1 MRSWNISRE
10 RCCLPDSSPA
20 ATGLETGAAPRSRLE
35 ISFAIGADGATQLT
49 HQFAGYPFH
58 LCRPFR
64 LEGDPAGMLT
74 LYLQSC
80 SGGIYE
86 GDRLSTFIQIGEG
99 AAAHVTT
106 QAATIAYGMREAG
119 AHHRAL
125 LQAATGSLLEYIPDP
140 VILFPRT
147 RLDSRLI
154 ISAEPASRVIA
165 AEAFLLHDPLAQAR
179 PFAALASLLQ
189 VEEARTGRLLF
200 RDRIDI
206 TGEAWLTRNPG
217 VTGTAAGMAT
227 MIMLGSH
234 IDAVL
239 EPLRARVEAASGL
252 WAGASLLPDGVG
264 AVCRILAQDSRG
276 LRAGI
281 SAAWH
286 AARMHWTGAEPAQR
300 RK

>member
-1 MRSWNISRE
+1 
-10 RCCLPDSSPA
+10 LPDSSPA
-20 ATGLETGAAPRSRLE
+20 ATELETRAPPRSRLE
-35 ISFAIGADGATQLT
+35 LSFAVGADGETQLT

-64 LEGDPAGMLT
+64 LDGDPAGMLT

-86 GDRLSTFIQIGEG
+86 GDRLSTFVQIGEG

-106 QAATIAYGMREAG
+106 QAATIAYGMRELG
-119 AHHRAL
+119 AQHYTL
-125 LQAATGSLLEYIPDP
+125 LEASVGSLFEYIPDP
-140 VILFPRT
+140 IILFPGA
-147 RLDSRLI
+147 RLDARLYVR
-154 ISAEPASRVIA
+154 AEPGSRVVA
-165 AEAFLLHDPLAQAR
+165 GEAFLLHDPLARAR

-189 VEEARTGRLLF
+189 VEELRTGPMLF

-206 TGEAWLTRNPG
+206 TGEDWLARNPG

-234 IDAVL
+234 MDAIL
-239 EPLRARVEAASGL
+239 EPLRARLEAVWGI

-286 AARMHWTGAEPAQR
+286 AARMHWTGIEPVHR